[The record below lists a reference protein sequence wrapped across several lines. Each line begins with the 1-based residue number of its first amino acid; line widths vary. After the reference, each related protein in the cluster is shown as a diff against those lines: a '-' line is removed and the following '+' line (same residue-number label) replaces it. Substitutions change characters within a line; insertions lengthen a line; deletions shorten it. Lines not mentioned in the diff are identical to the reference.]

1 MAERRRWGR
10 PGEQLPAATA
20 EGRRR
25 QLREAT
31 KREAIRGR
39 MLAADQEAQR
49 RWEAGL
55 VVPHFITMALDAQG
69 LYGPEVDE
77 ACGAHEPDVDRWE
90 AGELYPSW
98 PQLCALAELTGV
110 TPAWFV
116 RPSEDRVDYEWTSAP
131 FHEKNW
137 KPPPAPILEFKRTA
151 RDAMVQGRLW

>member
-10 PGEQLPAATA
+10 VGERRPATTV
-20 EGRRR
+20 EGRRQ

-31 KREAIRGR
+31 AREASRGR

-49 RWEAGL
+49 RHEAGL

-69 LYGPEVDE
+69 LHGPEVDE

-98 PQLCALAELTGV
+98 DQLVALAELTGV

-116 RPSEDRVDYEWTSAP
+116 RPAADRVDYEWTSAQ
-131 FHEKNW
+131 FHVKNR
-137 KPPPAPILEFKRTA
+137 KPPPAPILEFKSGA
-151 RDAMVQGRLW
+151 RDALVQGRLW